1 MKFRILVASLFV
13 AVLATGCTGHGQESS
28 RREIDAKVQSA
39 LVAFGETVK
48 GGDALVAKADGV
60 LVFPD
65 IIKGGIGIGGEYGE
79 GALLMNGRTVDYY
92 NLASGSIGFQLGV
105 QVKSQILIFLD
116 PHSLDTFRRSNGWE
130 VGLDGSVA
138 VVNVGAGGQ
147 IDSKNIQE
155 PIVGF
160 IFSNK
165 GLMYNVS
172 LEGTKVTKVAR

>member
-1 MKFRILVASLFV
+1 MKFRILAASLFV
-13 AVLATGCTGHGQESS
+13 AVLTTGCTGHGQESS
-28 RREIDAKVQSA
+28 SNEIDAQVQAA
-39 LVAFGETVK
+39 LVAFSETVK

-65 IIKGGIGIGGEYGE
+65 IVKGGIGIGGEYGE
-79 GALLMNGRTVDYY
+79 GALLMNGRPVDYY
-92 NLASGSIGFQLGV
+92 NITSGSIGFQLGV

-116 PHSLDTFRRSNGWE
+116 PATLEDFRRSNGWE

-147 IDSKNIQE
+147 IDSNNVQQ

-160 IFSNK
+160 VFSNR

-172 LEGTKVTKVAR
+172 IEGSKITRVAR